1 MPVTAQDL
9 PSFFLMVGKMA
20 STTSVMPHTVLIVED
35 ESTSRRALAMLLGSC
50 GYLTSA
56 VGSAEEA
63 VSLMRRGVIPEIALV
78 DLDLPGM
85 NGLELISMIEKLDPS
100 VRPVLVTGADTD
112 RLEAALRDRHIE
124 HLRKPLEFNRL
135 LALLNSQSHSHN

>member
-1 MPVTAQDL
+1 
-9 PSFFLMVGKMA
+9 
-20 STTSVMPHTVLIVED
+20 
-35 ESTSRRALAMLLGSC
+35 MLLGSC

-56 VGSAEEA
+56 VATAEEA
-63 VSLMRRGVIPEIALV
+63 VSLLRRGVVPEIAVV

-85 NGLELISMIEKLDPS
+85 SGLELISEIEKLDSS

-124 HLRKPLEFNRL
+124 YLRKPLEFGRL
-135 LALLNSQSHSHN
+135 LALIQSQGRHHN